1 MNNSACDKAI
11 MKKINATLAEND
23 KKCKT
28 YKNELLGWK
37 ISKKIVS
44 RNYIL

>member
-1 MNNSACDKAI
+1 MNNSAYDKAI
-11 MKKINATLAEND
+11 MKKIDARLADND

-28 YKNELLGWK
+28 YKNEFLGWK

-44 RNYIL
+44 RNFIL